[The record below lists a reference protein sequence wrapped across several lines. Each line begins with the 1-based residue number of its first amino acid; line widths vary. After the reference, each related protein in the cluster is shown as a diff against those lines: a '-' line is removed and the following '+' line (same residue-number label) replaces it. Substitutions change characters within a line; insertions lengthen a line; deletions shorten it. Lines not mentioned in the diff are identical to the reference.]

1 MMEGE
6 VNRFQQYFLIAL
18 LLMAFLT
25 PVLYFLLFLKHIYV
39 NKNKYKYTTLERTI
53 EASLTSLTRINF
65 INEKF
70 AELWTY

>member
-1 MMEGE
+1 MEGE
-6 VNRFQQYFLIAL
+6 VNRFQQYYFIAL

-25 PVLYFLLFLKHIYV
+25 PVLYFLLFLEHIYV
-39 NKNKYKYTTLERTI
+39 NKNKYKYTTLEHTI

-70 AELWTY
+70 AELSTY